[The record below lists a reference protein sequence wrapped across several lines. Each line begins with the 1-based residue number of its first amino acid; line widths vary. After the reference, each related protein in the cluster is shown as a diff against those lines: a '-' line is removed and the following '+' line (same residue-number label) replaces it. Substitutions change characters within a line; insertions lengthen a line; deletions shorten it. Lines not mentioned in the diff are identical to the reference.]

1 MCNLTSYRAFTF
13 FTLLFA
19 LASSHAEAETVR
31 VAVAS
36 NFLPTLQKIG
46 VKFEDITGHQLKI
59 SGASTGKLYAQIIH
73 GAPYDVFLAADA
85 ERPELLDKEKH
96 ITEAQTYAFGRLVF
110 VAYTEEGEKYSGKC
124 MDKLLSPATK
134 RVVIANPKTAPYGL
148 ASKQALESLGLWKAV
163 QGKLVRGE
171 NISQALQFIDSR
183 NAQAGFI
190 AKSQFIHHS
199 IKYGCQIEIDEKLH
213 APIEQKMIKINNE
226 QSSAAVDEFWKF
238 MTSEEAQII
247 MTQFGYEVPKNNVTE
262 KVLEKS

>member
-1 MCNLTSYRAFTF
+1 
-13 FTLLFA
+13 
-19 LASSHAEAETVR
+19 
-31 VAVAS
+31 
-36 NFLPTLQKIG
+36 
-46 VKFEDITGHQLKI
+46 
-59 SGASTGKLYAQIIH
+59 
-73 GAPYDVFLAADA
+73 
-85 ERPELLDKEKH
+85 
-96 ITEAQTYAFGRLVF
+96 
-110 VAYTEEGEKYSGKC
+110 